1 MERPSFD
8 DLSTSTYKFN
18 DPSMST
24 SNHELNT
31 DLIDMVQDRPFFGTI
46 NEDPYTDL
54 KEFEDLCSHLVILGM
69 TQKTVN
75 WKLFSFSLMGRAE

>member
-1 MERPSFD
+1 
-8 DLSTSTYKFN
+8 
-18 DPSMST
+18 
-24 SNHELNT
+24 
-31 DLIDMVQDRPFFGTI
+31 MVQDRPFFGTI